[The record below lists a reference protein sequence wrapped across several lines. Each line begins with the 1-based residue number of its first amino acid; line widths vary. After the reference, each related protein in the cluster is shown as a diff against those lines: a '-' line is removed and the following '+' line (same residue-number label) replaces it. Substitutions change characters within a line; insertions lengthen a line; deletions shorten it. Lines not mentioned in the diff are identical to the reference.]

1 MNHPAD
7 PLATAR
13 ARHALQQAGLPT
25 DLAVEQA
32 SSTRNEVLIS
42 GDFVVR
48 VNREPNQ
55 RLRREAEVVANLPI
69 RSWTPR
75 VVSHGGEIG
84 PDYLIVA
91 RRPGRPLSRVWPT
104 LHPRDRRFAIAQLA
118 EALDDLHRTPASV
131 RLPRLPRSTHLLDH
145 GLGPTLRPL
154 WQAIGA
160 LRRTPDTDHLLLDR
174 IERVVSERS
183 ALFERFDTTHLVH
196 GDLTFENILWDGR
209 QITALLDFEWCRG
222 GPADIDIDS
231 ITRYCR
237 YPFAHVPGD
246 VAGEQRTEDYAG
258 VIGWLSADLPE
269 LFDDPHLGERLLVIS
284 EDDGPAPLSVTD
296 HLAGLGHEITLV
308 YQSTAPSPLVGKYSN
323 GGMLARLVDGG
334 VQFVPMARVT
344 SIDGDTAHLASSYGT
359 RNWVIGPFD
368 SIVLI
373 TGATPNDALYRDRK
387 HRHDRVHILGDAF
400 APRRM
405 VFATRQ
411 AFDLAQTLLG

>member
-1 MNHPAD
+1 VYKRQ
-7 PLATAR
+7 AR
-13 ARHALQQAGLPT
+13 QRAGLPT

-84 PDYLIVA
+84 ADYLIVA

-118 EALDDLHRTPASV
+118 EALDDLHRTPASAQ
-131 RLPRLPRSTHLLDH
+131 LPRLRRSTHLLDD
-145 GLGPTLRPL
+145 GPGPTLRPL
-154 WQAIGA
+154 WKAIGA
-160 LRRTPDTDHLLLDR
+160 LRRSADADHHLLDR

-183 ALFERFDTTHLVH
+183 ELFEHFDTSHLVH

-222 GPADIDIDS
+222 GPPDLDIDS

-246 VAGEQRTEDYAG
+246 VASEQRTEDYAS
-258 VIGWLSADLPE
+258 VLSWLSADLPE
-269 LFDDPHLGERLLVIS
+269 VFDDPRLDERLIVIDIAFELHELLS
-284 EDDGPAPLSVTD
+284 HPDLGSRAELGPLHPLNR
-296 HLAGLGHEITLV
+296 LAKRLG
-308 YQSTAPSPLVGKYSN
+308 
-323 GGMLARLVDGG
+323 
-334 VQFVPMARVT
+334 
-344 SIDGDTAHLASSYGT
+344 
-359 RNWVIGPFD
+359 
-368 SIVLI
+368 
-373 TGATPNDALYRDRK
+373 TGAPW
-387 HRHDRVHILGDAF
+387 
-400 APRRM
+400 
-405 VFATRQ
+405 
-411 AFDLAQTLLG
+411 